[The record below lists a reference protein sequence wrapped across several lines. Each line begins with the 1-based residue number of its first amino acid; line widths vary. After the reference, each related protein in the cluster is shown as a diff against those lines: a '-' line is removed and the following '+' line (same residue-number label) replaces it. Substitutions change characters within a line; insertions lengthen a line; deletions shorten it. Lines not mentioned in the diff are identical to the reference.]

1 MTVSLRRGGR
11 GGKDRIP
18 KAVGQHVGPSNTRR
32 EELKTGVGQPGGGA
46 NALFSF
52 FWCVFFSI
60 LANLRLF
67 RIFFWHFVFF
77 VGVFRG
83 SIFAY
88 GTPMFGLVPQH
99 AILFYDAMVGM
110 WSPSMG
116 FPRSPGD
123 AKLGILA
130 P

>member
-1 MTVSLRRGGR
+1 MHCF
-11 GGKDRIP
+11 P
-18 KAVGQHVGPSNTRR
+18 FF
-32 EELKTGVGQPGGGA
+32 GVC
-46 NALFSF
+46 SF
-52 FWCVFFSI
+52 RSWQIYVCF
-60 LANLRLF
+60 AY
-67 RIFFWHFVFF
+67 FFWHFVFF